1 MVLLLIFS
9 LYGAEHLMITW
20 EDLLTST
27 LLKLVVKCIYS
38 QLRLKNM
45 FEVLFIYFFYYCF
58 SASERY
64 SRWGAE
70 WLFRKVTPWNRSFQT
85 AGSPARTEAAQTRIF
100 TAQTKH
106 GRSGMFCW
114 RFALVVVGGGATSR
128 RFVNLL
134 SDSPVLHVNATCWND
149 RVSSSHLF
157 ITDFSGGGE
166 SLTLIPRRTCS
177 F

>member
-114 RFALVVVGGGATSR
+114 RFALVVVGGGQLHAGSLTSLVIHQCYMWMQR
-128 RFVNLL
+128 AGMTVSPLHTCLSQTLVVVVNL
-134 SDSPVLHVNATCWND
+134 
-149 RVSSSHLF
+149 
-157 ITDFSGGGE
+157 
-166 SLTLIPRRTCS
+166 SL
-177 F
+177 